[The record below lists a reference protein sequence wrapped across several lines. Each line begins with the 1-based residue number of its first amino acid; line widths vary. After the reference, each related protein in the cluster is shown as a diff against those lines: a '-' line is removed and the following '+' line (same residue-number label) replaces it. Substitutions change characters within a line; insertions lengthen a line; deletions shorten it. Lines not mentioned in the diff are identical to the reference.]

1 MALGQRMDSGEIPSS
16 NGRFQSIEEWSENL
30 LNSRKTWYAILI
42 IGIGFQILA
51 TAMMPVGLDTHLHA
65 TMVTDGMDDG
75 EPDLEWGPTRP
86 AETDQSTPTEVSAD
100 GRWWPWHLWMQLWF
114 TVFGI
119 SLTTLHLMGLA
130 TSLLSLATVYLI
142 TRRVWNEEDALR
154 LTAIAAAYSP
164 LFRAAGRVYQEGA
177 ILLLVTIAFAALV
190 LGERQR
196 KEGKMPLLWI
206 LSAIMC
212 MMVLAMKGMPEVY
225 VVGFILLL
233 LIWTQISERDIEL
246 SFKHT
251 ASIVLTLSIL
261 TMVFRLSQ
269 IDFSIQ
275 DYFID
280 IIEAWLIAWLIGGFI
295 FIYAGMCL
303 FIRPHEKKTKL
314 TLIQISS
321 LVCCGVL
328 IGWIAAIWMVEAIV
342 LEISFFELW
351 PESFRHNPRYASL
364 LLVPMWW
371 AWMERKPG
379 ESVMQPEK
387 SRAALF
393 VGAILLMMIF
403 NSYHLATTG
412 TRGMEVI
419 GEELSDEMDDDDE
432 ILYVAPAP
440 LAMHRLYT
448 LHLTLDPESDSN
460 ILAHWRLDNANWAE
474 ELDSCQSLQGVN
486 WILFDY
492 RVDTELNQNW
502 TAIEMSSEIDQRWRV
517 YQWNGNDE
525 RC

>member
-1 MALGQRMDSGEIPSS
+1 MDSQDLPPA
-16 NGRFQSIEEWSENL
+16 GRMESIEEWGKNI
-30 LNSRKTWYAILI
+30 LNSRKTWYCILI

-51 TAMMPVGLDTHLHA
+51 ATMMPTGLDAHLHA

-119 SLTTLHLMGLA
+119 SLTTLHLMGLV
-130 TSLLSLATVYLI
+130 TSFLSLITVYLT
-142 TRRVWNEEDALR
+142 TRSLWNEEDALR
-154 LTAIAAAYSP
+154 LTALASLYSP

-190 LGERQR
+190 IGERQR
-196 KEGKMPLLWI
+196 KNGKMPIWWV
-206 LSAIMC
+206 LSAVMC

-225 VVGFILLL
+225 VIGFIFVLLV
-233 LIWTQISERDIEL
+233 WTQKIADRKLEL
-246 SFKHT
+246 DFKQT
-251 ASIVLTLSIL
+251 TCILLALSIL
-261 TMVFRLSQ
+261 TMLFRLSQ

-275 DYFID
+275 EYFIS
-280 IIEAWLIAWLIGGFI
+280 IIESWLVAWLIGGFI
-295 FIYAGMCL
+295 FIYAGMGL
-303 FIRPHEKKTKL
+303 FIRSGQEKTEI
-314 TLIQISS
+314 TLLQLSA

-328 IGWIAAIWMVEAIV
+328 IGWIAAMWMVEAIA
-342 LEISFFELW
+342 LEMSFFELW

-371 AWMERKPG
+371 VWMERKPE
-379 ESVMQPEK
+379 ESVIQPEK
-387 SRAALF
+387 SRATLL
-393 VGAILLMMIF
+393 VGAIILMMIM
-403 NSYHLATTG
+403 NTYHLATTG

-419 GEELSDEMDDDDE
+419 GEELSDEMEDDDQ
-432 ILYVAPAP
+432 LLFVAPSP
-440 LAMHRLYT
+440 LAMHRLYS

-460 ILAHWRLDNANWAE
+460 ILAHWRADDTNWAGE
-474 ELDSCQSLQGVN
+474 IDACQTLQDVD

-492 RVDTELNQNW
+492 RVDSELNGNW
-502 TAIEMSSEIDQRWRV
+502 TAIEFSSEIDERWRV
-517 YQWNGNDE
+517 YHWNGSDE
-525 RC
+525 RCQIET

>member
-1 MALGQRMDSGEIPSS
+1 MQSKFEQIENFSKRLLGMRQ
-16 NGRFQSIEEWSENL
+16 F
-30 LNSRKTWYAILI
+30 WYAVLI

-51 TAMMPVGLDTHLHA
+51 ATMMPAGLDAHLHA

-114 TVFGI
+114 TVFGV

-130 TSLLSLATVYLI
+130 TSFLSLATVYLF
-142 TRRVWNEEDALR
+142 TRRLWNEEDALR

-177 ILLLVTIAFAALV
+177 ILLLVTIAFAALI

-196 KEGKMPLLWI
+196 KNGKIPLLWI
-206 LSAIMC
+206 ISVIMC

-233 LIWTQISERDIEL
+233 LTWTQKIAEKEIEL
-246 SFKHT
+246 NFTQT
-251 ASIVLTLSIL
+251 ACIVVTLSIL
-261 TMVFRLSQ
+261 TMAFRLSQ
-269 IDFSIQ
+269 IDFPIQ
-275 DYFID
+275 EYFID
-280 IIEAWLIAWLIGGFI
+280 IIQAWLIAWLIGGFI

-303 FIRPHEKKTKL
+303 FIRHPENKTKL

-342 LEISFFELW
+342 LEMSFFELW

-371 AWMERKPG
+371 AWMERHPG
-379 ESVMQPEK
+379 ESVIQPEK
-387 SRAALF
+387 AKSALL
-393 VGAILLMMIF
+393 VGAILLMMIL

-419 GEELSDEMDDDDE
+419 GEELSDEMNDDDE
-432 ILYVAPAP
+432 ILFVAPAP
-440 LAMHRLYT
+440 LAMHRLYA

-460 ILAHWRLDNANWAE
+460 ILAHWISDSTNWVE
-474 ELDSCQSLQGVN
+474 ELDSCQSLQGIN

-492 RVDTELNQNW
+492 RVDTELNENW

-517 YQWNGNDE
+517 YQWNGIGE